1 MQKIV
6 PCLWFENR
14 EAEEAI
20 RFYSSVFKNVR
31 TVDVLRNGK
40 EGPGPEGSVLMVSF
54 ELDGVPFQALNGG
67 PHETFNDAISL
78 GVDCKSQEE
87 VDHYWEKLVDGGG
100 RHIQCGWLKDRFGI
114 SWQIVPDMLPRL
126 LRDPDKAKAARV
138 MQAMMQMVKLDIDAL
153 EKAARG

>member
-78 GVDCKSQEE
+78 SVDCKSQEE

-138 MQAMMQMVKLDIDAL
+138 MLAMMQMVKLDIDAL